1 MQHLQKAAALQEEV
15 LDTHEELILTH
26 QAMADA
32 LSGLGRHEE
41 AQRETDLAGD
51 CAKKVEP
58 IDVPLEI
65 YKNRVVKDWVMPVSV
80 PVSGSEQGKR
90 SNELINE

>member
-1 MQHLQKAAALQEEV
+1 M

-26 QAMADA
+26 QATAVA

-41 AQRETDLAGD
+41 AQREMDLAGD

-58 IDVPLEI
+58 LDVPLDI
-65 YKNRVVKDWVMPVSV
+65 YKNRVVKGWVMPVSV
-80 PVSGSEQGKR
+80 PVSSSEQGKR
-90 SNELINE
+90 GNELIDQ